1 MSRYED
7 LSGMSQWASWC
18 CDGNDYEY
26 VSVSDM
32 IWILRQAEGDK
43 RGHRDRYAQPTTA
56 VKRTKKRLSPEL
68 RYKDGKNE
76 YGDEL

>member
-1 MSRYED
+1 MKESDDMSRYED

-32 IWILRQAEGDK
+32 IWILRQAEGGQAWSQ
-43 RGHRDRYAQPTTA
+43 R
-56 VKRTKKRLSPEL
+56 
-68 RYKDGKNE
+68 
-76 YGDEL
+76 

>member
-43 RGHRDRYAQPTTA
+43 RGHRDRYVQPTTA
-56 VKRTKKRLSPEL
+56 VKRTKKTFARAAA
-68 RYKDGKNE
+68 RRRKK
-76 YGDEL
+76 